1 MKLIQFFNGEFNA
14 VGDKKEIT
22 YDVTNASKNYDAD
35 IEISC
40 TQSTSYLTIT
50 NDFDV
55 ESNLPARSTRSG
67 VLTITLSKSY
77 TGTDLTQEISCEI
90 IASAVERTSQG
101 INNVVGPIGEY
112 YIGRE
117 ISFGDE
123 IFNLIS
129 DNGDTITLL
138 AQYNL
143 GTDYRQS
150 TTNNYVKFANTNGWE
165 YTPGPKEIDIQNFD
179 GPVKTYVNAYIEYLK
194 TELGD
199 DSVTGNLITLKDLE
213 RLGCI
218 IPSDYDD
225 GVGTWT
231 CDNSPYISWLING
244 QAWWTRSANSS
255 VFDDLVWWVKSDGAL
270 YYSTY
275 SAILGVRPVITIS
288 KSTLEGIGQ
297 VSLITFTVEGIVYY
311 AEEGMDW
318 EQWIDSE
325 YNIDGF
331 YINEVGICSPS
342 AEGHLFADWS
352 QGAGDIIQDGYEY
365 YLSDEYLGGGV

>member
-1 MKLIQFFNGEFNA
+1 MVFNGEFSV

-22 YDVTNASKNYDAD
+22 YDVTNSSKNYDAD

-40 TQSTSYLTIT
+40 TPSTSYLTIT

-55 ESNLPARSTRSG
+55 ESSLSARSTRSG

-90 IASAVERTSQG
+90 IASAIERTSQG

-117 ISFGDE
+117 ISIGE
-123 IFNLIS
+123 EKFNIIS
-129 DNGDTITLL
+129 DNGDTVSML
-138 AQYNL
+138 AQYNIVMNSMRQSISQDL
-143 GTDYRQS
+143 IVFATNKGWEVSSGGSDIDVQIWGGTDLL
-150 TTNNYVKFANTNGWE
+150 NILNG
-165 YTPGPKEIDIQNFD
+165 
-179 GPVKTYVNAYIEYLK
+179 YVNYLK
-194 TELGD
+194 SDLGI
-199 DSVTGNLITLKDLE
+199 SSAEGNLITLSQLKY
-213 RLGCI
+213 LGC
-218 IPSDYDD
+218 DD
-225 GVGTWT
+225 SSCTM
-231 CDNSPYISWLING
+231 SPYKSWLIND
-244 QAWWTRSANSS
+244 QFWWTSTSKTVSS
-255 VFDDLVWWVKSDGAL
+255 ILAVYRDGTIIKDSFEA
-270 YYSTY
+270 TN
-275 SAILGVRPVITIS
+275 AVRPVITIS

-297 VSLITFTVEGIVYY
+297 VSLITFTVEGKVYY

-325 YNIDGF
+325 YNIDEF
-331 YINEVGICSPS
+331 YINEFGICSPS

-352 QGAGDIIQDGYEY
+352 QDAGDIIQDGYEY